1 MSDPSLLTHRHV
13 EVFRAVMTAGSV
25 TGAAEA
31 LFTSQPTISRELSR
45 MEHLLR
51 LALFDRVRG
60 RLQPT
65 AQAYALFDEV
75 QRSYAGLERVA
86 DTALRLRQFTEGQ
99 LSLACLPAFSHALLP
114 GACARFQAAFPG
126 VSVSVNPYE
135 SPLLEERLAAQAH
148 DLGLT
153 EHDTAHWPARRP
165 RCCSSSTRWPCC
177 PRATRCWPGRA
188 SRRPISPARPSSAS
202 TRATA
207 TAIGWTRCSPRLA
220 SIANWPVETDSA
232 VAVCAMVQHGLG
244 LAIVNPLTALA
255 MAGRASPCVRWPSR
269 SRSGC
274 SRCARPIGPA
284 TRWWRASRRR
294 WRPSARPCAMRW
306 RERGSARPGA
316 LARSDFVRGEA
327 PFGEPR
333 TRDAARGGHRL

>member
-1 MSDPSLLTHRHV
+1 MPAAPLLTHRHV

-31 LFTSQPTISRELSR
+31 LFTSQPTVSRELSR
-45 MEHLLR
+45 MESLLR

-114 GACARFQAAFPG
+114 GACARFQAAHPG

-153 EHDTAHWPARRP
+153 EHDSALAGAQATLLLELDEVAVLPAGHP
-165 RCCSSSTRWPCC
+165 LL
-177 PRATRCWPGRA
+177 
-188 SRRPISPARPSSAS
+188 ARK
-202 TRATA
+202 
-207 TAIGWTRCSPRLA
+207 RLA
-220 SIANWPVETDSA
+220 A
-232 VAVCAMVQHGLG
+232 
-244 LAIVNPLTALA
+244 
-255 MAGRASPCVRWPSR
+255 
-269 SRSGC
+269 
-274 SRCARPIGPA
+274 
-284 TRWWRASRRR
+284 
-294 WRPSARPCAMRW
+294 
-306 RERGSARPGA
+306 
-316 LARSDFVRGEA
+316 SDFAGQAFVS
-327 PFGEPR
+327 FYPR
-333 TRDAARGGHRL
+333 DRYR

>member
-1 MSDPSLLTHRHV
+1 MSDAALLTHRHV

-31 LFTSQPTISRELSR
+31 LSTSQPTISRELSR
-45 MEHLLR
+45 MESLLR
-51 LALFDRVRG
+51 LTLFDRVRG

-65 AQAYALFDEV
+65 AQAYALFEEV

-114 GACARFQAAFPG
+114 GACARFQAAHPG

-153 EHDTAHWPARRP
+153 EHDSALAAAPASLLLELDEVAVLPDGHPLLRKK
-165 RCCSSSTRWPCC
+165 
-177 PRATRCWPGRA
+177 
-188 SRRPISPARPSSAS
+188 
-202 TRATA
+202 
-207 TAIGWTRCSPRLA
+207 RLA
-220 SIANWPVETDSA
+220 ASDFAGQAFVSFHPRDRYRQWVDKVFAEAGVDRQLAVETDSA
-232 VAVCAMVQHGLG
+232 VAVCAMVRHGLG

-255 MAGRASPCVRWPSR
+255 LSGPGSGVVARPLAFSIPFRVYSVRPAHRPGNPLVARFEAAVAAECDALVDAIGRAW
-269 SRSGC
+269 G
-274 SRCARPIGPA
+274 
-284 TRWWRASRRR
+284 RAGKRA
-294 WRPSARPCAMRW
+294 P
-306 RERGSARPGA
+306 RG
-316 LARSDFVRGEA
+316 
-327 PFGEPR
+327 
-333 TRDAARGGHRL
+333 

>member
-1 MSDPSLLTHRHV
+1 MSNASLLTHRHV

-31 LFTSQPTISRELSR
+31 LSTSQPTISRELSR
-45 MEHLLR
+45 MESLLR

-65 AQAYALFDEV
+65 AQAYALFDEE

-86 DTALRLRQFTEGQ
+86 DTALRLRQFAEGQ

-114 GACARFQAAFPG
+114 GACARFQAMHPG

-153 EHDTAHWPARRP
+153 EHDSALAGAQASLLLELDEVAVLPAGHPLLAKR
-165 RCCSSSTRWPCC
+165 
-177 PRATRCWPGRA
+177 
-188 SRRPISPARPSSAS
+188 
-202 TRATA
+202 
-207 TAIGWTRCSPRLA
+207 RLA
-220 SIANWPVETDSA
+220 ASDFADQAFVSFHPRDRYRQWVDKVFAEAGVDRQLAVETDSA

-255 MAGRASPCVRWPSR
+255 LSGAGAGIAVRPLAFAIPFR
-269 SRSGC
+269 VY
-274 SRCARPIGPA
+274 AVRPA
-284 TRWWRASRRR
+284 H
-294 WRPSARPCAMRW
+294 
-306 RERGSARPGA
+306 RPGNPLVARFEAA
-316 LARSDFVRGEA
+316 LAAECDALAQAVARAWERPA
-327 PFGEPR
+327 RR
-333 TRDAARGGHRL
+333 TRAG

>member
-1 MSDPSLLTHRHV
+1 MSPAPLLTHRHV

-25 TGAAEA
+25 TGAAAA

-45 MEHLLR
+45 MESLLR
-51 LALFDRVRG
+51 LALFERVRG

-114 GACARFQAAFPG
+114 GACARFQAAHPG

-148 DLGLT
+148 DLGVT
-153 EHDTAHWPARRP
+153 EHDGALAGSLAGAEPALLLELDEV
-165 RCCSSSTRWPCC
+165 
-177 PRATRCWPGRA
+177 AVL
-188 SRRPISPARPSSAS
+188 PSGHPLLAKK
-202 TRATA
+202 
-207 TAIGWTRCSPRLA
+207 RLA
-220 SIANWPVETDSA
+220 PADFAGQAFVSFHPRDRYRQWADKVFAEAGVDRQLAVETDSA
-232 VAVCAMVQHGLG
+232 VAVCAMVRHGLG

-255 MAGRASPCVRWPSR
+255 LSGPDAGIAVRPLAFTIPFRVFSV
-269 SRSGC
+269 
-274 SRCARPIGPA
+274 RPA
-284 TRWWRASRRR
+284 H
-294 WRPSARPCAMRW
+294 
-306 RERGSARPGA
+306 RPGNPLVERFETA
-316 LARSDFVRGEA
+316 LRAECAALRQAIARAWER
-327 PFGEPR
+327 PPR
-333 TRDAARGGHRL
+333 PRRPA

>member
-1 MSDPSLLTHRHV
+1 MAYQSNALSWLYASTFDMVEPCPIRPLLTHRHV

-45 MEHLLR
+45 MESLLR

-114 GACARFQAAFPG
+114 GACARFQAAHPG

-153 EHDTAHWPARRP
+153 EHDGALAGAQAVAAAGARRGRRAARRP
-165 RCCSSSTRWPCC
+165 S
-177 PRATRCWPGRA
+177 AAGEEAAGGRRL
-188 SRRPISPARPSSAS
+188 RRPGLRQLPPARPLPPVGRQGVRRGRRRPPTGRRDGQRRGRVRDGAARP
-202 TRATA
+202 RA
-207 TAIGWTRCSPRLA
+207 
-220 SIANWPVETDSA
+220 
-232 VAVCAMVQHGLG
+232 
-244 LAIVNPLTALA
+244 
-255 MAGRASPCVRWPSR
+255 WPSSIR
-269 SRSGC
+269 
-274 SRCARPIGPA
+274 
-284 TRWWRASRRR
+284 
-294 WRPSARPCAMRW
+294 
-306 RERGSARPGA
+306 
-316 LARSDFVRGEA
+316 
-327 PFGEPR
+327 
-333 TRDAARGGHRL
+333 